1 MESTCPN
8 CGSEKIIPD
17 LPIIV
22 EVISGGGGA
31 GTATVKIAGAP
42 QAWLFQQVIGGDVT
56 LRVCGECG
64 HAEVHV
70 SNFRSLYE
78 NYEKS
83 RQS

>member
-1 MESTCPN
+1 MENTCPQ
-8 CGSEKIIPD
+8 CGSTKISPD

-22 EVISGGGGA
+22 EVFAGGGGV

-42 QAWLFQQVIGGDVT
+42 EAWVFKQVIGGDVT

-64 HAEVHV
+64 HAELNV